1 MGKPKP
7 TPLEMIASKP
17 TIEERVQ
24 QLFMHKRSYTGSRNE
39 LEFAFRRRYSA
50 LKLTFQEYE
59 DIFISVSSESI
70 SRAARKV
77 QHEALAGIERRLA
90 NLGLS
95 EFDGKNLKAIVILDE
110 EKYTAMRDKL
120 IEECPL
126 LPLPKTVEKR
136 AGLEDANSA
145 YYGGKQTHLRG

>member
-1 MGKPKP
+1 MKPKP
-7 TPLEMIASKP
+7 TPLEMIENKP

-24 QLFMHKRSYTGSRNE
+24 QLFMHKRSYTGDDNE
-39 LEFAFRRRYSA
+39 LEFAFRRRYSR
-50 LKLTFQEYE
+50 LKMTFDDYK
-59 DIFISVSSESI
+59 DIFISVKTESI
-70 SRAARKV
+70 TRARRKV

-110 EKYTAMRDKL
+110 EKYSAMRDKL
-120 IEECPL
+120 IKECPL

-136 AGLEDANSA
+136 DGLEDANRA
-145 YYGGKQTHLRG
+145 YYGGKQTHL